1 MANDQTSRQVPDPER
16 DSGEGTSARG
26 RPLNTLQE
34 VRREMTRVYWEARR
48 NRMQMDRA
56 KGLVYMLG
64 QLSAL
69 VKEGELMDRI
79 AEVERVLK
87 GGNR

>member
-1 MANDQTSRQVPDPER
+1 MAAQVPDAEH
-16 DSGEGTSARG
+16 DSDPAPQARG
-26 RPLNTLQE
+26 RPLDSLQD
-34 VRREMTRVYWEARR
+34 VRREITRVYWEARR

-56 KGLVYMLG
+56 KGLVHILG

-87 GGNR
+87 GGSR

>member
-1 MANDQTSRQVPDPER
+1 MAAQVPDAEH
-16 DSGEGTSARG
+16 DSDPAPQARG
-26 RPLNTLQE
+26 RKLDSLQD
-34 VRREMTRVYWEARR
+34 VRREMTRVYWQARR

-56 KGLVYMLG
+56 KGLVYILG

-79 AEVERVLK
+79 ADLERRLT
-87 GGNR
+87 GGGR

>member
-1 MANDQTSRQVPDPER
+1 MAAQVPDAED
-16 DSGEGTSARG
+16 DSDPAPQARG
-26 RPLNTLQE
+26 RKLDSLQD
-34 VRREMTRVYWEARR
+34 VRREMTRIYWEARR
-48 NRMQMDRA
+48 NRLKMDRA

-79 AEVERVLK
+79 AELERRLQR
-87 GGNR
+87 GGR